1 VRAVATA
8 GDSPTVVRRVAE
20 NAAYVYLLREIVRL
34 GRPGIPPLLQDACRA
49 ADIAPPRLLA
59 RLAPVAQALR
69 LVPEDSEGTYYKLLG
84 VPPESDATLIRQ
96 AYRRRARDLHPDL
109 QPEQA
114 ADPQAFTRL
123 TTAYRTLRDPVAKDA
138 YDARHN
144 LDGTWFEPEPTSQ
157 PVQSRRRARFT
168 AVIVVVVLLVA
179 ATLVLDQL
187 YREQARQSA
196 YRTSQIEVTRPVVPP
211 PTAAVPDGPS
221 RVVESIPPA
230 PAEIPATMAAA
241 PIPADVSPEIT
252 PVAIALAPSPTE
264 PTPVSPES
272 APAASKPIAATDPPT
287 PPETTPNDDTRAADQ
302 RRVAVFYTSQ
312 KDGQLSEKLAAFLAD
327 QGYPAARIA
336 QTSSERSSNIRY
348 FNTADRDEA
357 RALRETVRR
366 FLAQA
371 TGQADL
377 SLRLKNLSRR
387 YPRTEEG
394 LMEVWINTRRPETA
408 PATAAPL
415 TTAAAATKA
424 LPATP
429 PAATPA
435 SVIPVDARIRA
446 FLENYCRTYELRNP
460 DRLADLFDTAATE
473 NGQPF
478 ADLLPRY
485 RANMAR
491 IERLSYRI
499 EMAGWAPLADT
510 QTLAVQGRFVADGQL
525 TDQKHYHSQGT
536 IALDIVPHGESYRVA
551 RLTYRIEP

>member
-1 VRAVATA
+1 MTLADGREILADGSPVGGVLQVNTYNT
-8 GDSPTVVRRVAE
+8 SYQINPTVAGANGHFVVAWRSDGSFGTDLDDSIQGQRLMGHALVFADGFTQE
-20 NAAYVYLLREIVRL
+20 FAEPVLSSVHDPLVTVAVEPHSPYLCA
-34 GRPGIPPLLQDACRA
+34 PDLLTRA

-144 LDGTWFEPEPTSQ
+144 LDGTWFEPEPPSQ

-252 PVAIALAPSPTE
+252 PVALALAPSPTE

-287 PPETTPNDDTRAADQ
+287 PPETTLNDDTRAADH

-312 KDGQLSEKLAAFLAD
+312 KDGQLAEKLAAFLA
-327 QGYPAARIA
+327 A
-336 QTSSERSSNIRY
+336 SS
-348 FNTADRDEA
+348 
-357 RALRETVRR
+357 
-366 FLAQA
+366 
-371 TGQADL
+371 
-377 SLRLKNLSRR
+377 
-387 YPRTEEG
+387 
-394 LMEVWINTRRPETA
+394 
-408 PATAAPL
+408 
-415 TTAAAATKA
+415 AAASVKLSWRAAAEKA
-424 LPATP
+424 CSMLMLGKRRCCSLISIT
-429 PAATPA
+429 
-435 SVIPVDARIRA
+435 
-446 FLENYCRTYELRNP
+446 
-460 DRLADLFDTAATE
+460 
-473 NGQPF
+473 
-478 ADLLPRY
+478 
-485 RANMAR
+485 
-491 IERLSYRI
+491 LS
-499 EMAGWAPLADT
+499 
-510 QTLAVQGRFVADGQL
+510 
-525 TDQKHYHSQGT
+525 H
-536 IALDIVPHGESYRVA
+536 
-551 RLTYRIEP
+551 